1 MTVQRNDGGRAAHG
15 GPEHNNGNVP
25 CGEKVWTAM
34 PQGRYS
40 PHLMHSGFRQPLRH
54 HTVEAYAPGGIGNI
68 GPGLDVLGCALTGA
82 GDTVRAETHD
92 ASVAG
97 ARVVIADPGHP
108 SLPNNPAAHACGI
121 AALAVLRAAGAP
133 DALGVTL
140 RVTKGLPLAGGQGG
154 SAASAVAAAVAVHA
168 LLGEPLSRDALLAC
182 CLEAEATVAGRHLD
196 NLAPSLLGGVVSVL
210 GVDPPD
216 VVQVPARLDPWFAM
230 VHPQIAV
237 RTAEAR
243 AVLPSF
249 VPRAM
254 LIAQMARVSAMVV
267 AFETGDLA
275 LLGRSLVDEVAEPAR
290 APAVPG
296 FHAALAAA
304 RAAGAVGG
312 SFSGSGPTTFAVCG
326 TEKVATVVSQA
337 MVDAYAAHGVAAAGR
352 VAQLDRT
359 GARWTVCT

>member
-1 MTVQRNDGGRAAHG
+1 
-15 GPEHNNGNVP
+15 
-25 CGEKVWTAM
+25 
-34 PQGRYS
+34 
-40 PHLMHSGFRQPLRH
+40 MHSAFRQQWRH
-54 HTVEAYAPGGIGNI
+54 HAVEAYAPGGIGNI

-82 GDTVRAETHD
+82 GDSVRADAHD
-92 ASVAG
+92 VSTGV
-97 ARVVIADPGHP
+97 ARVVIAEPGHA
-108 SLPNNPAAHACGI
+108 SLPRDPMRHACGI
-121 AALAVLRAAGAP
+121 AATAVLRAAGAP
-133 DALGVTL
+133 ESFGVTL

-168 LLGEPLSRDALLAC
+168 LLGEPLARDVLLAC

-216 VVQVPARLDPWFAM
+216 VVSVPARLDPWFAM

-243 AVLPSF
+243 SVLPSF

-254 LIAQMARVSAMVV
+254 LVAQMARVSAMVV
-267 AFETGDLA
+267 AFATGDLA

-296 FHAALAAA
+296 FHAALDAA
-304 RAAGAVGG
+304 RAEGAVGG
-312 SFSGSGPTTFAVCG
+312 SFSGSGPTTFAVC
-326 TEKVATVVSQA
+326 ESEAIAAAAVRA
-337 MVDAYAAHGVAAAGR
+337 MIAAYDAHGLMASGR
-352 VAQLDRT
+352 VAQLDRV
-359 GARWTVCT
+359 GARWTPCL